1 MRRIIFVHSIRAHTK
16 QLHIVRIEVSP
27 SIAERSHSCQSGIR
41 PNCEQSSKTS
51 PIFNDPF
58 LLHLLPTAEKCRR
71 GSDPRGRSNGIVP
84 ALAQTRILRF
94 APMLFVGLL
103 YSPSPPNA
111 SVCPYPPVFVF
122 SADLTQSTAAVSSL
136 LPFLVLWT
144 YKCNRF
150 LEAKHQPIPT
160 FTLSGSHA
168 AATHRLSLQFFSM
181 PFLLCF
187 TALRGRADGGNSRGV
202 RFPIQNTTNIVK
214 EVEMLSR
221 Y

>member
-58 LLHLLPTAEKCRR
+58 LLHLLPTTEKCRR

-136 LPFLVLWT
+136 PFLVLWT
-144 YKCNRF
+144 FKCNRF
-150 LEAKHQPIPT
+150 LEAKHQSIPT

-187 TALRGRADGGNSRGV
+187 KALRGRADGGNSRAVALPHTKYNKHCERG
-202 RFPIQNTTNIVK
+202 RNA
-214 EVEMLSR
+214 SR